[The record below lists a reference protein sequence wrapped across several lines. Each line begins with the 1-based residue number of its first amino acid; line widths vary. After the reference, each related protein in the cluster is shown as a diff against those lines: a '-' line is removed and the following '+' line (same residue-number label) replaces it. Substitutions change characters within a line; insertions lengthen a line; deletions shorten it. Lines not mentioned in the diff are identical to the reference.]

1 MEKICYTYIYL
12 YKQLRKG
19 VIGIFSQMFNN
30 TYNQKSC
37 GIFSDWKW
45 HLPWETVFK
54 CPYTDHYNDTLL
66 SCFSIAAV
74 WGQSEHSII
83 CLHPIFYNL
92 NDFTDKSAFAFRR
105 TRRQY
110 IYIQT
115 APRAFPALRFSIKE
129 KWAVIQIQQ

>member
-66 SCFSIAAV
+66 SYFIIAAV
-74 WGQSEHSII
+74 WGHLNRISSVNA
-83 CLHPIFYNL
+83 PIFNNL
-92 NDFTDKSAFAFRR
+92 HDFTNKSALAF
-105 TRRQY
+105 T
-110 IYIQT
+110 
-115 APRAFPALRFSIKE
+115 
-129 KWAVIQIQQ
+129 